1 MILNEFWQ
9 QSTENMQD
17 VGDDQSQ
24 IKQSDTRKTRL
35 TLRQINKL
43 RRMNDLR
50 STEYKDKLKQIKKQY
65 AQPAPQP
72 QM

>member
-1 MILNEFWQ
+1 MILTEFWQ
-9 QSTENMQD
+9 QATENMQD

-24 IKQSDTRKTRL
+24 IKKTDTRKTRL

-65 AQPAPQP
+65 SQPAPQP
-72 QM
+72 SM

>member
-1 MILNEFWQ
+1 MILTEFWQ
-9 QSTENMQD
+9 QATENMQD
-17 VGDDQSQ
+17 VNDDQSQ
-24 IKQSDTRKTRL
+24 IKKTDTRKTRL

-65 AQPAPQP
+65 SQPAPQP
-72 QM
+72 SM